1 MLCGPPLVENGR
13 KAGASSSSSS
23 SLSAFRP
30 SLCGWKRGGR
40 RIRRLCADSESDD
53 ESDELDSAASE
64 GEIFFDFDNAVG
76 PCPSGGGVD
85 RTFVGGEIDK
95 RCRVAFVGRGLAC
108 GKGLFW
114 MVFADDVRLS
124 GGAKW

>member
-1 MLCGPPLVENGR
+1 VLCGPPLVENGR

-23 SLSAFRP
+23 PSAFRP
-30 SLCGWKRGGR
+30 SLWDWKRGGR
-40 RIRRLCADSESDD
+40 RIRRLCAGSESDD

-64 GEIFFDFDNAVG
+64 DETFFDFDNAVG

-95 RCRVAFVGRGLAC
+95 RCRVAFAGRGLVC
-108 GKGLFW
+108 GKGRLW

-124 GGAKW
+124 SGAEW